1 MFTYVKWHGNGRAYA
16 PISANLRLCP
26 LQAPRDELCQTVT
39 TMVENFTH
47 IYTKPVSHSTLYM
60 VSRRA
65 YHVLFTLRPN
75 IRNVEVAEVRA
86 CVHTRLGFEIL
97 N

>member
-1 MFTYVKWHGNGRAYA
+1 MKWHGDGRAYA
-16 PISANLRLCP
+16 PISANLRLRP

-65 YHVLFTLRPN
+65 YHVLSTLGPD
-75 IRNVEVAEVRA
+75 IRNVEITEVRA
-86 CVHTRLGFEIL
+86 CARTRLGFEIL